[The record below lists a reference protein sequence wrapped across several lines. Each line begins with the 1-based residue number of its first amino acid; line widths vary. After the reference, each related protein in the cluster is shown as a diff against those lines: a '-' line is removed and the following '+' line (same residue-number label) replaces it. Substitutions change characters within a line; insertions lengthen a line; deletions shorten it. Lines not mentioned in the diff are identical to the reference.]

1 MLTNT
6 LDRLQR
12 APLAKAPATRAART
26 AGASTPSDHA
36 FVGLVT
42 AFRRYGGLARGD
54 EIADRLLQLHGTN
67 LSSLARRIVARELI
81 CFEWHGE
88 LWLPLLQFDWV
99 DMSLQPAMKQV
110 AAELAG
116 VFDAWEVCCWLAT
129 PNSSLDDRTPLDV
142 LENDPGAV
150 LQAARED
157 RFVARG

>member
-6 LDRLQR
+6 LERSQR
-12 APLAKAPATRAART
+12 APLATAPATTAARS
-26 AGASTPSDHA
+26 AGASTPSDRA
-36 FVGLVT
+36 VADVLS
-42 AFRRYGGLARGD
+42 AFRRHGGLARGD
-54 EIADRLLQLHGTN
+54 DIADRLRQLHGTN
-67 LSSLARRIVARELI
+67 LSALARRIVARELI

-129 PNSSLDDRTPLDV
+129 PNSSLDDRAPLDV